1 MEKLIIIFLS
11 LLIVLLGIEIL
22 CRTKAGLIQ
31 LRNYLSSRF
40 ENKAIEDSFATVEEP
55 EEESYD
61 SGKYD
66 VAAFRSRIEALKD
79 SDGLYDVP
87 LEKPKTD
94 FTGIEIITESAE
106 LEKDRKI
113 GR

>member
-1 MEKLIIIFLS
+1 MEKLIIIILS
-11 LLIVLLGIEIL
+11 MLMLLFGIEIL
-22 CRTKAGLIQ
+22 CRIKAGLTQ

-40 ENKAIEDSFATVEEP
+40 ENKAIEDSFTPVEEP
-55 EEESYD
+55 EED
-61 SGKYD
+61 VFDFGKYD
-66 VAAFRSRIEALKD
+66 VSAFRSRIEALKD
-79 SDGLYDVP
+79 EDGLYDIP
-87 LEKPKTD
+87 LKKPPTD